1 MNTSAACRYNLS
13 KIHEINTLAALGWLP
28 GFPNKP
34 ATESFCV
41 AVAEFQKANGLT
53 ADGACGPSTWAVL
66 RRLYA
71 PASWLR
77 ALPKGLPAL
86 EATYGKRG
94 KVKPVRVP
102 IFAGSG
108 RSVPFHP
115 ALASELPD
123 LLALAASLSGYTPA
137 DIQTYNPRKK
147 RGGDNP
153 GDEWST
159 HSWPIAFDVDPSL
172 NPWGNKPT
180 SPLIAKPEFLAVF
193 RAAGWRCG
201 ADWKTPDTMHIQACW
216 GY

>member
-1 MNTSAACRYNLS
+1 MNTAAACRYNLS
-13 KIHEINTLAALGWLP
+13 KIHEIDALQALGWLP

-34 ATESFCV
+34 ATESFAV
-41 AVAEFQKANGLT
+41 AVADFQQAQNLT
-53 ADGACGPSTWAVL
+53 ADGACGPSTWAAL
-66 RRLYA
+66 RRLHA

-77 ALPKGLPAL
+77 AIPKGLPAI

-94 KVKPVRVP
+94 KVAPVTTK

-108 RSVPFHP
+108 RAVLFHP
-115 ALASELPD
+115 ILGTELATLLDLASR
-123 LLALAASLSGYTPA
+123 LSGYTPK
-137 DIQTYNPRKK
+137 DIQTFNVRKK

-153 GDEWST
+153 GKQWST
-159 HSWPIAFDVDPSL
+159 HSWPIAFDADPSD

-180 SPLIAKPEFLAVF
+180 SPLIAHPQFLAVF

-201 ADWKTPDTMHIQACW
+201 ADWKTPDTMHVQACW

>member
-1 MNTSAACRYNLS
+1 MTAKAQAYNVS
-13 KIHEINTLAALGWLP
+13 KRHELAALQRLGWLI
-28 GFPNKP
+28 GFPP
-34 ATESFCV
+34 DAASEAFVVVV
-41 AVAEFQKANGLT
+41 ADLQRRHGLT
-53 ADGACGPSTWAVL
+53 PDGACGPSTWAVL

-77 ALPKGLPAL
+77 ALPKGLPAI

-94 KVKPVRVP
+94 KVKPVKVA

-115 ALASELPD
+115 LLASELSD
-123 LLALAASLSGYTPA
+123 LLGVAASMSGYTPA

-147 RGGDNP
+147 RGGDND
-153 GDEWST
+153 GSQWST
-159 HSWPIAFDVDPSL
+159 HSWPIAFDADPSL
-172 NPWGNKPT
+172 NPWGNKPS

-201 ADWKTPDTMHIQACW
+201 ADWKTPDTMHVQACW